1 MIAVKWSLPI
11 GVVLLFVGILGLAFG
26 KCETNNL
33 SGMKY
38 PMLVFSVLYSIA
50 LLL

>member
-38 PMLVFSVLYSIA
+38 PILVFSILYSIA